1 MTQRIY
7 SVSNTTD
14 NSTRLVLASNP
25 AQALRHVANNLF
37 DVKAATAMDVA
48 NLMAKGAVVEQS
60 KAEEAT
66 TETNQE

>member
-7 SVSNTTD
+7 SVTNTAD
-14 NSTRLVLASNP
+14 NNTRLVMASNP

-37 DVKAATAMDVA
+37 DVKAATAIDVA

-60 KAEEAT
+60 KAEKAT
-66 TETNQE
+66 TTNQE